1 MNTARGVHPPE
12 APPPRPATAGPVNR
26 KVLHI
31 EDQELTRRLIERL
44 LGKLRPQTELREAAN
59 AREGIK
65 AAAAEQPALILLDNR
80 LPDTTGGK
88 ILQELASSSATAA
101 IPVVILTGDS
111 DEVIDELLASGAAE
125 SVAKPFDFRQF
136 LEIIDRYLA

>member
-1 MNTARGVHPPE
+1 MNTARAVHPPE
-12 APPPRPATAGPVNR
+12 APPPRTATAAPVNR

-31 EDQELTRRLIERL
+31 EDHDITRRLIERL
-44 LGKLRPQTELREAAN
+44 LGKLRPQTELHVAAN

-65 AAAAEQPALILLDNR
+65 AAIGEQPALILLDNR
-80 LPDTTGGK
+80 LPDTTGSK

-125 SVAKPFDFRQF
+125 SVAKPFSFRQF
-136 LEIIDRYLA
+136 IEIIDRYLK